1 MVDSRVIVSLIQTV
15 CVPRFAIG
23 DTKLVF
29 TCAMPNEKSMPLARP
44 ICRSC
49 GETIRA
55 DTTYCVACATRQAD
69 SDAAVFDRWLAILFS
84 GAGIVGLVLAAYI
97 AARYLNIL
105 A

>member
-1 MVDSRVIVSLIQTV
+1 MVDSRVIVSLIRTM

-29 TCAMPNEKSMPLARP
+29 TCAMPNEKSMPLART

-49 GETIRA
+49 GETTRA

-84 GAGIVGLVLAAYI
+84 GAGIVGLVLSAYI

>member
-1 MVDSRVIVSLIQTV
+1 MDSRVIVSLTQTAGI
-15 CVPRFAIG
+15 PGIAIG
-23 DTKLVF
+23 DTELVF
-29 TCAMPNEKSMPLARP
+29 TRAMPNEKSMPPARTI

-55 DTTYCVACATRQAD
+55 GTTYCVACATRQAD
-69 SDAAVFDRWLAILFS
+69 SDAATFDRWLAILFS
-84 GAGIVGLVLAAYI
+84 GAGIVVLVLAAYI

>member
-1 MVDSRVIVSLIQTV
+1 MIVSLVQTAW
-15 CVPRFAIG
+15 VPGIAIR
-23 DTKLVF
+23 DTELVF
-29 TCAMPNEKSMPLARP
+29 TRAMPNERSIPPART

-55 DTTYCVACATRQAD
+55 GTTYCVACATRQAD

-84 GAGIVGLVLAAYI
+84 GAGIVVLVLAAYI
-97 AARYLNIL
+97 AARYLNLL